1 MESVIGSEKQP
12 YLFRVCAV
20 KKGALLLPE
29 GAPSLRW
36 QAAPRSWE
44 PLFLRPRA
52 GWEAGF
58 TSRSSIAKFFE
69 KGLVIS
75 VNESQLGLFYGL
87 SFLCV
92 AIAFAFAAYLYLWV
106 KKQKTE
112 NAKIQE
118 VSLLIKQGA
127 NTFMRREYLV
137 LAKFA
142 VVAAVVILVLL
153 PSPIWTG
160 NIVDNISMAIA
171 YLCGTALSAI
181 AGKIGILVATLS
193 NGRTAEAAQKGIKPA
208 FLIGFRGGAV
218 MGLLVVGCSLLGVA
232 AVLLVTGDSSILL
245 GFSFGASSLALFA
258 KAGGGI
264 FTKTADV
271 SADLTGKVELGIPE
285 DDPRNPAVIADNVGD
300 NVGDVAGMGADL
312 FDSNVAAMASAL
324 VLAQSL
330 SGGDF
335 NNVSMVFCY
344 AILGLFASIIGIAT
358 ARVGKKGDPTTALNS
373 STYVTTAIY
382 LVLTAGATALFPGF
396 SWRIWGAAA
405 VGLLVGVIIGITTD
419 YFTDDSK
426 SPVKKV
432 AKASSSG
439 PAFTVLSGISY
450 GFISALPAMVGIAI
464 SALIAYKL
472 CEPMG
477 EGYAIFGISMAAVGM
492 LSIVGMIISNDAY
505 GPIVDNARGLAE
517 MGGLGEETIRTADEL
532 DSAGNTV
539 KAVTKGF
546 SISAAGLTV
555 ISLLGAFM
563 SEANDAL
570 AAAGRELI
578 TGFDIMSPTVFFGV
592 LVGAVVP
599 AVFSAMLILGV
610 DKNAQRMVAEIHRQ
624 FNSIK
629 GLREGKPG
637 VKPEYDKCI
646 DIATSGSLR
655 ELIPAGLMSIIATVV
670 VGFIGGP
677 SAIGGFLLGN
687 IVSGLLLALFMSN
700 AGGLWDNCK
709 KYIEAGAEGGKG
721 SDSHKAAVIGDTVG
735 DPFKDTAGPSIN
747 TQITVVSLVSSLL
760 SSVFVM
766 FSFFS

>member
-1 MESVIGSEKQP
+1 MFYKDKI
-12 YLFRVCAV
+12 R
-20 KKGALLLPE
+20 KG
-29 GAPSLRW
+29 R
-36 QAAPRSWE
+36 
-44 PLFLRPRA
+44 
-52 GWEAGF
+52 
-58 TSRSSIAKFFE
+58 IFFM
-69 KGLVIS
+69 
-75 VNESQLGLFYGL
+75 ESQLSLFYGL
-87 SFLCV
+87 SFLTAV
-92 AIAFAFAAYLYLWV
+92 IAFAFAAYLYLWV
-106 KKQKTE
+106 KKQKTT

-118 VSLLIKQGA
+118 VSALIKEGA

-137 LAKFA
+137 LGKFA
-142 VVAAVVILVLL
+142 VVAAIIILILL
-153 PSPIWTG
+153 PSPIWQG
-160 NIVDNISMAIA
+160 NPVDNVAMAIA
-171 YLCGTALSAI
+171 YIAGTVLSAI
-181 AGKIGILVATLS
+181 AGKIGIMVATLS
-193 NGRTAEAAQKGIKPA
+193 NARTAEGAQKGIKPA

-232 AVLLVTGDSSILL
+232 AVLLITGNASILL

-264 FTKTADV
+264 FTKTADI

-324 VLAQSL
+324 VIAQSL
-330 SGGDF
+330 SGGAF
-335 NNVSMVFCY
+335 ANISMVFCY
-344 AILGLFASIIGIAT
+344 AILGLLASVLGIAT
-358 ARVGKKGDPTTALNS
+358 ARVGKHGNPTKALNS
-373 STYVTTAIY
+373 STYVTTGIF
-382 LVLTAGATALFPGF
+382 LVLTALATLVFDGF
-396 SWRIWGAAA
+396 SWRIWGAST

-426 SPVKKV
+426 PIVRKV
-432 AKASSSG
+432 AHASGSG
-439 PAFTVLSGISY
+439 PAFTVLSGVSY
-450 GFISALPAMVGIAI
+450 GFISALPAMVGIAV
-464 SALIAYKL
+464 SALVAYKL

-539 KAVTKGF
+539 KAITKGF

-563 SEANDAL
+563 SEVNDAL

-578 TGFDIMSPTVFFGV
+578 AGFDIMSPTVFFGV
-592 LVGAVVP
+592 LIGASIP

-610 DKNAQRMVAEIHRQ
+610 DKNAQRMVQEIHRQ
-624 FNSIK
+624 FNSIP
-629 GLREGKPG
+629 GLKEGKEG
-637 VKPEYDKCI
+637 VKPEYGKCI
-646 DIATSGSLR
+646 DIATSGALR
-655 ELIPAGLMSIIATVV
+655 ELLPAGLMCIIATLL
-670 VGFIGGP
+670 VGFVGGP

-700 AGGLWDNCK
+700 SGGLWDNSK
-709 KYIEAGAEGGKG
+709 KYIESGEEGGKG
-721 SDSHKAAVIGDTVG
+721 SEAHKAAVIGDTVG

-747 TQITVVSLVSSLL
+747 TQITVVSLVSSLA
-760 SSVFVM
+760 SSLFVW
-766 FSFFS
+766 FSIFH

>member
-1 MESVIGSEKQP
+1 METQ
-12 YLFRVCAV
+12 
-20 KKGALLLPE
+20 LP
-29 GAPSLRW
+29 
-36 QAAPRSWE
+36 
-44 PLFLRPRA
+44 
-52 GWEAGF
+52 
-58 TSRSSIAKFFE
+58 
-69 KGLVIS
+69 
-75 VNESQLGLFYGL
+75 LFYGL
-87 SFLCV
+87 SFLTV
-92 AIAFAFAAYLYLWV
+92 VLAFAFAAYLYLWV
-106 KKQKTE
+106 KKQKTS
-112 NAKIQE
+112 NAKIEE
-118 VSLLIKQGA
+118 VSQLIKEGA
-127 NTFMRREYLV
+127 NTFMRREYKV

-142 VVAAVVILVLL
+142 AVAAVLILVFL
-153 PSPIWTG
+153 PSPIWNG
-160 NIVDNISMAIA
+160 NFVDNISMAVAYIA
-171 YLCGTALSAI
+171 GTVLSAI

-193 NGRTAEAAQKGIKPA
+193 NGRTAESAQKGLKPA

-232 AVLLVTGDSSILL
+232 AVLMITGNSSILL

-324 VLAQSL
+324 VIAQSL
-330 SGGDF
+330 SGGAY
-335 NNVSMVFCY
+335 NNISMVFCY

-358 ARVGKKGDPTTALNS
+358 ARVGKNGNPTHALNS
-373 STYVTTAIY
+373 STYVTTAIF
-382 LVLTAGATALFPGF
+382 LVLTAIATAIFEGF
-396 SWRIWGAAA
+396 SWRIWAASA

-426 SPVKKV
+426 PIVRKV
-432 AKASSSG
+432 AHASGSG
-439 PAFTVLSGISY
+439 PAFTILSGMSY
-450 GFISALPAMVGIAI
+450 GFISALPAMVGIAV
-464 SALIAYKL
+464 SALVAYQI
-472 CEPMG
+472 CAPMG

-546 SISAAGLTV
+546 SIGAAGLTV

-563 SEANDAL
+563 SEANAAL

-578 TGFDIMSPTVFFGV
+578 TGFDIMSPMVFFGV
-592 LVGAVVP
+592 LIGAAIP

-610 DKNAQRMVAEIHRQ
+610 DKNAQRMVQEIHRQ
-624 FNSIK
+624 FNTIK
-629 GLREGKPG
+629 GLREGVEG
-637 VKPEYDKCI
+637 VKPEYGKCI
-646 DIATSGSLR
+646 GIATSGALR
-655 ELIPAGLMSIIATVV
+655 ELIPAGLMSIAATLV

-677 SAIGGFLLGN
+677 LAIGGFLLGN
-687 IVSGLLLALFMSN
+687 IVSGLLIALFMSN
-700 AGGLWDNCK
+700 SGGLWDNSK
-709 KYIEAGAEGGKG
+709 KYIESGEEGGKG
-721 SDSHKAAVIGDTVG
+721 SEAHKAAVIGDTVG

-747 TQITVVSLVSSLL
+747 TQITVVSLVASLL
-760 SSVFVM
+760 STLFVM
-766 FSFFS
+766 FSIFH